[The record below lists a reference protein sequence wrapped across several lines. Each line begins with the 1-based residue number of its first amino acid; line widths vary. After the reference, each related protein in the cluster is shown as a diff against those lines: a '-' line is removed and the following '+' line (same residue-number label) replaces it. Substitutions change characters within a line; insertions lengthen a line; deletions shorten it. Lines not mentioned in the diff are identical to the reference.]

1 MGPDGHTASLF
12 PGTKALEE
20 NERFVVGNWVE
31 QHSTYRITFTYP
43 VLNAAANVMFLT
55 SGGGH
60 KAEMVKKALQDPAA
74 SLPCQGV
81 QPAEGKLMWYLDQ
94 EAASKL

>member
-43 VLNAAANVMFLT
+43 VLNAAANVMFLI

-74 SLPCQGV
+74 NLPCQGV

-94 EAASKL
+94 QAASKL